1 MHNFIKCFAFSEEIP
16 KLIKFT
22 LLFLVDLSFLVD
34 DLLNEYVL

>member
-22 LLFLVDLSFLVD
+22 LIFLLTEVFL
-34 DLLNEYVL
+34 LMTY

>member
-22 LLFLVDLSFLVD
+22 LIFVD
-34 DLLNEYVL
+34 DLLN